1 MSLSFS
7 FIQQWQ
13 EVGAAKCGV
22 ALFRGTGSVFS
33 GRVGCLKRWR
43 HLYSEMIH
51 FIGAKASK
59 LTPQVH
65 SQFLAHSKVL
75 AKHSNRPTDDFSRG
89 ASAAEIIFALD
100 EEVACVRCWR
110 VLLSESPTA
119 RPTSYFWHPPHALW
133 LSRSLGRISPAT
145 NLHEL
150 VWPGFFVA
158 RRGGPL
164 CSLTEQRRE
173 IWFNLDRPPAIF
185 YNISILGLVSLWWGN
200 YLLFHVTS
208 KANMIIFAPRLVK
221 PRSWMK

>member
-22 ALFRGTGSVFS
+22 GLFRGTGSVFS

-100 EEVACVRCWR
+100 EEVASAYAHADGCFWVNHPQR
-110 VLLSESPTA
+110 VQPLIFGTRRTHFDWVALLA
-119 RPTSYFWHPPHALW
+119 
-133 LSRSLGRISPAT
+133 
-145 NLHEL
+145 EL
-150 VWPGFFVA
+150 VP
-158 RRGGPL
+158 PL
-164 CSLTEQRRE
+164 ICM
-173 IWFNLDRPPAIF
+173 N
-185 YNISILGLVSLWWGN
+185 
-200 YLLFHVTS
+200 
-208 KANMIIFAPRLVK
+208 
-221 PRSWMK
+221 